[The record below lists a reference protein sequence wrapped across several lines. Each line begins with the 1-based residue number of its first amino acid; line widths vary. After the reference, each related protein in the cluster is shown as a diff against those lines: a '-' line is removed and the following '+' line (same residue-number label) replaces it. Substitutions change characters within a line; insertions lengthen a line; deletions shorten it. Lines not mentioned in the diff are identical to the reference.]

1 MVSVTSASH
10 VTIASSYESRP
21 SMNIQGRISRNWLR
35 QCRLILLV
43 FLAGE
48 YANVDHTEMI
58 QTVMQKCQETEALC
72 NEFYLQLIKQ
82 TTDHPGIFNSYSS
95 L

>member
-1 MVSVTSASH
+1 MY
-10 VTIASSYESRP
+10 IGGLIP
-21 SMNIQGRISRNWLR
+21 PNWQR
-35 QCRLILLV
+35 QCRLILMV

-82 TTDHPGIFNSYSS
+82 TTDHPGITTLNPYR
-95 L
+95 